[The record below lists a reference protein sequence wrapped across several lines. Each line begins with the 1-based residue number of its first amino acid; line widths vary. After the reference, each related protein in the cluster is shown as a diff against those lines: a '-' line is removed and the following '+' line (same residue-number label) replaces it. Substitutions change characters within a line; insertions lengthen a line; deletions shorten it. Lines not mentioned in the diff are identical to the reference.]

1 MKFSW
6 VLVALLSLLT
16 VAALPAVGLQTG
28 TPESALE
35 ELATAD
41 KPELIER
48 HLPEPVRKKIDDL
61 PKPVKQR
68 VMDSLLQMKSD
79 QFNGCTVRR
88 ADDSDAWLLVNANG
102 ESHGKIILGGAFIS
116 GVKAILPL
124 RYQGPYG
131 AQNYFV
137 TMHLDGDEWRFDGF
151 GAWEKRDT
159 GLGDLLHQPT
169 ELEENDT
176 AAEQT
181 LGRLRGALL
190 AYANTFP
197 QQGFPH
203 RLLPLTMPPPSVPEG
218 MARFV
223 RAPLEP
229 AFAHDPAVVSGYEFR
244 YLLIM
249 PGNGEN
255 SQGEFEITASPVEF
269 GKTGS
274 HHYLMTQTGGI
285 SCTSEDRPATQ
296 DDSCDQD
303 SSSPEDED

>member
-6 VLVALLSLLT
+6 VLVALLS
-16 VAALPAVGLQTG
+16 VAESPALGLQTG

-48 HLPEPVRKKIDDL
+48 HLPEPVKKQIDDL

-68 VMDSLLQMKSD
+68 VMDSLLQLKSD

-88 ADDSDAWLLVNANG
+88 ADDSDAWLLVGNNG
-102 ESHGKIILGGAFIS
+102 ESQGKITLGGAFIS

-151 GAWEKRDT
+151 GPWEKRDT
-159 GLGDLLHQPT
+159 GLTDLLHQPT
-169 ELEENDT
+169 VLEENNT

-181 LGRLRGALL
+181 LSRVRGALTG
-190 AYANTFP
+190 YASSFP

-203 RLLPLTMPPPSVPEG
+203 RLLPLTMPPANLPAAV
-218 MARFV
+218 ARFI
-223 RAPLEP
+223 RPPLEA
-229 AFAHDPAVVSGYEFR
+229 AFAKDPAVLGGYEFR
-244 YLLIM
+244 YLLTM

-255 SQGEFEITASPVEF
+255 SPGEFEITASPVEF

-274 HHYLMTQTGGI
+274 HHYLMNQGGAI
-285 SCTSEDRPATQ
+285 FCTVEDRPATQ

-303 SSSPEDED
+303 TPAAEENEDE